1 MEQTCFIIYVPP
13 FLREGTILVSK
24 IDLDLDLDLHFPYV
38 LSEKLD
44 D

>member
-24 IDLDLDLDLHFPYV
+24 IDLDLDLHFPYV

>member
-13 FLREGTILVSK
+13 FLREGTILASK
-24 IDLDLDLDLHFPYV
+24 IDLDLDLHFPYV